1 MIDCTLSV
9 VSHAQ
14 NREVLGFLKKLTS
27 IGLVF
32 RQTVVTLNVRD
43 PDVVDFSSLELES
56 IVILQNLEPHGFG
69 DNHNFA
75 SDLAVSD
82 NFCVINSDLDFGP
95 NLRTFFC
102 KALGF
107 ADQRLVSPA
116 ISSDGLSWFHR
127 RKPFLAM
134 ADKKYFEIP
143 DIPPSGGYIH
153 TTWLSGCF
161 LLFLNNAF
169 RSLDG
174 FSRQY
179 FMYFEDVDLSV
190 RARGCSIPVVV
201 DKTIQVRHRGRRLSR
216 RSIKHFL
223 MYIQSCV
230 RFSVKH
236 FKGSGF

>member
-1 MIDCTLSV
+1 MIDCGLSV

-14 NREVLGFLKKLTS
+14 DREVLEFLKKLKS

-43 PDVVDFSSLELES
+43 PDVVDFSSLELER
-56 IVILQNLEPHGFG
+56 IAILQNLEPHGFG

-75 SDLAVSD
+75 SDLVESD
-82 NFCVINSDLDFGP
+82 NFCVINSDLDVGSD
-95 NLRTFFC
+95 LQTFFY
-102 KALGF
+102 KALSF
-107 ADQRLVSPA
+107 ADQRVVSPA
-116 ISSDGLSWFHR
+116 ISSDGLSWCHR

-134 ADKKYFEIP
+134 ADKRYFEIP
-143 DIPPSGGYIH
+143 DIPPSDGYIY

-169 RSLDG
+169 RRLGG
-174 FSRQY
+174 FSVQY

-190 RARGCSIPVVV
+190 RARRCSIPVVV
-201 DKTIQVRHRGRRLSR
+201 DKTIHVGHRGRRLSR
-216 RSIKHFL
+216 RKVKHFL

-230 RFSVKH
+230 RFSAKH
-236 FKGSGF
+236 FKGSSF